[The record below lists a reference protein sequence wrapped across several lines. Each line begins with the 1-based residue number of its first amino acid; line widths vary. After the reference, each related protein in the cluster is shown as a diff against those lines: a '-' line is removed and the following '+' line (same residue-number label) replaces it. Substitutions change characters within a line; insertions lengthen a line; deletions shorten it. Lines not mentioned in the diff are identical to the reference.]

1 MREAASPPSPM
12 LVTLLEPDF
21 ALLTNASAVPYI
33 VTLLCA
39 HATPQ
44 TARPAA
50 AKIVFLIRF
59 VS

>member
-1 MREAASPPSPM
+1 M